1 MAKFSFNGIDGIM
14 ADFEELANIDDEVKY
29 SILEA
34 GAEVFK
40 KHLQALLRREGHMN
54 PTMPQLINSITVFRK
69 KQGSE
74 AFVRV
79 YPKGKRK
86 GEKKLGK
93 RMKKSGSGRRSS
105 GSYAGTNAE
114 IGYILEYGSPR
125 MPATH
130 WMERG
135 REESEEA
142 VYDAMQDAWN
152 KHLDDLNL

>member
-1 MAKFSFNGIDGIM
+1 MARFFFDGIDGIM
-14 ADFEELANIDDEVKY
+14 ADFDELANIDDEVKY

-40 KHLQALLRREGHMN
+40 KHLQALLRREEHMN

-69 KQGSE
+69 KRGRE

-79 YPKGKRK
+79 YPEGKRK

-93 RMKKSGSGRRSS
+93 RMRKSGSGRRSN

-135 REESEEA
+135 YEESEEA